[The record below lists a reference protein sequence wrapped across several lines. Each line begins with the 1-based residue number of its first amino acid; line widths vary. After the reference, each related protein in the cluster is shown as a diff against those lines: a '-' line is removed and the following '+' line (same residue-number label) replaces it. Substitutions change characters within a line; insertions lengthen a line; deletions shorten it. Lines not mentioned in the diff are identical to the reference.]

1 MIPEGHRDAIIT
13 AAAHFVQ
20 EITSAYGG
28 DTGIVL
34 WEQISEV
41 IDPEIRGQLFMV
53 MLSGESLG
61 NSKINI
67 PVQDPVRMKTLSHSR
82 VEFIRFV
89 RQHDSRKLGLKE
101 AKDISDDIIGSRPTF
116 IMVSFAD
123 RSRIISDLRDQYL
136 LSVL

>member
-1 MIPEGHRDAIIT
+1 MIPEGHRDDIIT

-20 EITSAYGG
+20 VITSAYGG
-28 DTGIVL
+28 DTGIAL
-34 WEQISEV
+34 WERISEV
-41 IDPEIRGQLFMV
+41 IDPEVRDQLFMV

-67 PVQDPVRMKTLSHSR
+67 PVQNSTATMSSNR

-116 IMVSFAD
+116 IMVPFAD
-123 RSRIISDLRDQYL
+123 RRRIISDLRDQYR
-136 LSVL
+136 LSV

>member
-1 MIPEGHRDAIIT
+1 MIPEGHRDDIIT

-20 EITSAYGG
+20 VITSAYGG
-28 DTGIVL
+28 DTGIAL
-34 WEQISEV
+34 WERISEV
-41 IDPEIRGQLFMV
+41 IDPEVRDQLFMV

-67 PVQDPVRMKTLSHSR
+67 PVQNSTATMSSNR

-101 AKDISDDIIGSRPTF
+101 AKDISDDIIESRPTF
-116 IMVSFAD
+116 IMVPFAD
-123 RSRIISDLRDQYL
+123 RRRIISDLRDQYL

>member
-1 MIPEGHRDAIIT
+1 MIPEGHRDDIIT

-20 EITSAYGG
+20 VITSAYGG
-28 DTGIVL
+28 DTGIAL
-34 WEQISEV
+34 WERISEV
-41 IDPEIRGQLFMV
+41 IDPEVRDQLFMV

-67 PVQDPVRMKTLSHSR
+67 PVQDLVRMKTLSHSR

-116 IMVSFAD
+116 IMVPFAD
-123 RSRIISDLRDQYL
+123 RRRIISDLRDQYL

>member
-1 MIPEGHRDAIIT
+1 MIPEGHRDDIIT

-20 EITSAYGG
+20 VITSAYGG
-28 DTGIVL
+28 DTGIAL
-34 WEQISEV
+34 WERISEV
-41 IDPEIRGQLFMV
+41 IDPEVRDQLFMV

-61 NSKINI
+61 NFKINI
-67 PVQDPVRMKTLSHSR
+67 PVQNSTATMSSNR

-116 IMVSFAD
+116 IMVPFAD
-123 RSRIISDLRDQYL
+123 RRRIISDLRDQYR
-136 LSVL
+136 LSV